1 MKPYLCW
8 LLTGLLLLTGCVQ
21 PSNEEKAAA
30 RPTVTVT
37 YYSEP
42 TAVAP
47 AAELPDV
54 AGYDDFMSVLSAA
67 VLSRTHASV
76 RMASVPA
83 PESAPTVSSA

>member
-8 LLTGLLLLTGCVQ
+8 LLAGLLLLTGCVQ
-21 PSNEEKAAA
+21 PQGDGDPQEA

-47 AAELPDV
+47 ARGRIRRLHER
-54 AGYDDFMSVLSAA
+54 A
-67 VLSRTHASV
+67 VRRRV
-76 RMASVPA
+76 GRNG
-83 PESAPTVSSA
+83 E